1 MKKLNLLIL
10 IFVILFVSSCSVTK
24 IANIKSGDIV
34 DSTEVS
40 MTDGNVNNLTEFE
53 TFGTFKENEK
63 YVVEASN

>member
-40 MTDGNVNNLTEFE
+40 MTDGNVNKNIW
-53 TFGTFKENEK
+53 N
-63 YVVEASN
+63 V